1 MAIAVPLSFALVRM
15 HRPEHP
21 GLSKSLSAGPC
32 NPDGMGAIFR
42 RWRKGLFLGLSLSV
56 LLLVSTSCSRQHDL
70 MEEGEEY
77 LASGDIDRAME
88 RFELASRLSDSAESQ
103 AGVGVVLSLRRITA
117 VTGLTMLEKSLD
129 RRFDLDV
136 LGRLFTLY
144 LDMGLIQRASESIA
158 ATRIGEDRY
167 FLPEV
172 EVLRKTLQCL
182 NATNDVDG
190 KSIRSVEVER
200 ESYLS
205 IRRSYAARCD
215 VERLRRMVVRYYP
228 YQLYRGRGN
237 PTEEVFDPA
246 LFFLLEDPA
255 GQKFEEGQAAW
266 KEILDLKEITRCE
279 LQKIYGIPGELL
291 NTKPG
296 ECKKYPASL
305 VLLRESPPRLSES
318 DFFHFPDKLFDDSKF
333 YPEFHPLP
341 EYYYPGEPNEDRDPE
356 DI

>member
-1 MAIAVPLSFALVRM
+1 MSETAVERIPRAEADLCPVGSDARRTDFRALRKSLLFAL
-15 HRPEHP
+15 
-21 GLSKSLSAGPC
+21 SL
-32 NPDGMGAIFR
+32 GA
-42 RWRKGLFLGLSLSV
+42 LFLF
-56 LLLVSTSCSRQHDL
+56 STFCSRQHDL

-77 LASGDIDRAME
+77 LAAGDIDRAME

-129 RRFDLDV
+129 RRFDLEV

-144 LDMGLIQRASESIA
+144 LDMGLIQRASDSIA

-190 KSIRSVEVER
+190 KNIRSVEVER
-200 ESYLS
+200 ESYMS

-215 VERLRRMVVRYYP
+215 MARLRRMVERYYP

-237 PTEEVFDPA
+237 PAETVFDPA
-246 LFFLLEDPA
+246 LFFLLQDPA
-255 GQKFEEGQAAW
+255 GQKFEDGQAAW
-266 KEILDLKEITRCE
+266 KEILGLQEITRCE
-279 LQKIYGIPGELL
+279 LQKIYGIPGEML
-291 NTKPG
+291 NVNLSQ
-296 ECKKYPASL
+296 CRKYPASL
-305 VLLRESPPRLSES
+305 VLLREAPPRLSES
-318 DFFHFPDKLFDDSKF
+318 DFFHFPDKLFDDSGF